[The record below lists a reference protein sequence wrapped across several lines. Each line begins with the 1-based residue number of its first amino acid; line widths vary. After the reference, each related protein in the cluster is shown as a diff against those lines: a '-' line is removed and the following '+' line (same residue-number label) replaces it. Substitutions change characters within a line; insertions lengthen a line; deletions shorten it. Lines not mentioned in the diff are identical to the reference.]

1 MPKAITDDTNA
12 KEAREALLPILKQ
25 HIRTSGLHPH
35 GIADVT
41 TPRYVATYLPAFDL
55 IEVFDRTT
63 AECLFRSGSQS
74 AYCRDLYRPGEWLDA
89 LTGAKVAAA

>member
-1 MPKAITDDTNA
+1 MPKVTTQNTNA

-25 HIRTSGLHPH
+25 NVHITGLHPH

-41 TPRYVATYLPAFDL
+41 TPQYVATYLPAFDL

-63 AECLFRSGSQS
+63 ADCLFRSGSQS
-74 AYCRDLYRPGEWLDA
+74 VYCPDRFIPGEWLDA
-89 LTGAKVAAA
+89 LTGVQVAAA